1 MQVNGKPVD
10 TIQWLRETGGANADK
25 RFSSTQSTVKPDT
38 TKKVT
43 LDKDESALLKS
54 QVQFNKASVA
64 PGMTPDKVSTYISQL
79 KALQPPAQTTTLASS
94 TNSVSFTSPKTNTAA
109 VTGNNNYIDFRSNTA
124 GVDNNTITVTGN
136 ENVARGY
143 NGGQKN
149 NTVTITGDS
158 NRTYAGQGV
167 SNTSITIKGGKNNV
181 SLADNASANKV
192 SIAGNNVKVSLGSA
206 GLAAGSNQNWN
217 ISVAA
222 NNVEVNVVN
231 GQATVAMANEDTSKY
246 NVTVDNV
253 KKTVSVTAL

>member
-25 RFSSTQSTVKPDT
+25 KFSSTQSTVKPDT
-38 TKKVT
+38 AKKTT
-43 LDKDESALLKS
+43 LDKDESALLRS
-54 QVQFNKASVA
+54 QVQLNKASVA

-79 KALQPPAQTTTLASS
+79 KALQPPAQTALASS
-94 TNSVSFTSPKTNTAA
+94 TNNVSFTSPKTNTSA
-109 VTGNNNYIDFRSNTA
+109 VTGSNNYIDFRSNTA
-124 GVDNNTITVTGN
+124 GADNNSITVTGN

-149 NTVTITGDS
+149 NTMTITGDS
-158 NRTYAGQGV
+158 NRMYAGQGV
-167 SNTSITIKGGKNNV
+167 SNTSITVKGGHNNV

-231 GQATVAMANEDTSKY
+231 GQATVAMANEDKSKY